1 MNTLEL
7 YRRAQWR
14 LDRGDPAGAVDDLL
28 SVVAAEPT
36 APAPA
41 LLLARAYFHSA
52 QLARAAEAYRRVIE
66 LDPADWEARIGLAR
80 SLERA
85 GRPAEALPHARVAA
99 ALTPHPEVAAI
110 VARLTARAA

>member
-36 APAPA
+36 ATAPA

-52 QLARAAEAYRRVIE
+52 QLARAAEAYRRGN
-66 LDPADWEARIGLAR
+66 EARPAALGAPDRPGPHPGQAR
-80 SLERA
+80 
-85 GRPAEALPHARVAA
+85 PPAA
-99 ALTPHPEVAAI
+99 APPHPPRPSTPH
-110 VARLTARAA
+110 